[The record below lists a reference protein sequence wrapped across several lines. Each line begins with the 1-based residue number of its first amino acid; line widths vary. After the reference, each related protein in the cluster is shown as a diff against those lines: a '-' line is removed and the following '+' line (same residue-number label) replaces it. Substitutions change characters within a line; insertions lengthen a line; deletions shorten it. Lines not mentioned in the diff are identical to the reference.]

1 MMFHNDRKTIAL
13 FTCNSHGEYQ
23 REICAGAAL
32 QAEKSG
38 YNLAIFTCYGNY
50 GQNPLYAQ
58 GEKDIFSLP
67 DYEDFSGIIV
77 AGDTFSIDK
86 VVEEVLESFREKRN
100 CPIVSLR
107 QKMEGINNILVDN
120 ESSMGGMLRH
130 LIECHGAKDI
140 AFMTGCKGNP
150 DAEERLRAF
159 YRIMEEYHLPVS
171 EHRVYYGDFWKNA
184 GKAACDWFIKEG
196 KCPDAIVCAN
206 DYMAMAVI
214 DELYKRNLNVPQDV
228 IVTGYDGIKSG
239 MIYSPSVTT
248 VRVDFTD
255 MAKKAVALIDKHQ
268 NDPSVED
275 IYVTAELKAR
285 ESCGCLADDHSS
297 IVYYRCMNHDN
308 IVDHDNLEMQFCFMN
323 IQLGRVERFEEIN
336 PIIQKYIYNNE
347 EFKNYLICLRD
358 DIMMDDKDPHGYTD
372 RMEARI
378 VFHDRENQ
386 GNVRY
391 EFDRSQLI
399 PQELASDEPQCY
411 VFSPLHFQDEC
422 YGYEAYSYESPENV
436 GKLYMRWSMAIDD
449 VIMNILVKSKMKRAI
464 DELEIMYIQDVMT
477 GLFNRRGFE
486 KYARIQFMNARA
498 RDSVVCVIGIDMDGL
513 KPINDIYGHHE
524 GDSALRAVG
533 YAIQEAAI
541 SGQIGARIGGDE
553 FEVLFP
559 CQDEE
564 DVKNWVRVF
573 ERSLANYNKK
583 SRKPYEVY
591 ASLGYKMGIPG
602 AGDTLESYMRESDD
616 IMYHNKVANKM
627 KRNQTL
633 R

>member
-13 FTCNSHGEYQ
+13 FSCNSHGEYQ
-23 REICAGAAL
+23 REIGTGAAI
-32 QAEKSG
+32 QAEKLG

-67 DYEDFSGIIV
+67 DYQDFAGIIV
-77 AGDTFSIDK
+77 AGDTFSIDEAM
-86 VVEEVLESFREKRN
+86 EEVIGSLQEKAD
-100 CPIVSLR
+100 CPVVSLR
-107 QKMEGINNILVDN
+107 QKMEGVNNILVDN
-120 ESSMGGMLRH
+120 MASVGGMIRH

-140 AFMTGCKGNP
+140 AFMTGCKGFP
-150 DAEERLRAF
+150 DAEERLNSF
-159 YRIMEEYHLPVS
+159 FQVMEEYGLSVP
-171 EHRVYYGDFWKNA
+171 EHRVYYGDFWKNE
-184 GKAACDWFIKEG
+184 GKAACDWFMEEG
-196 KCPDAIVCAN
+196 KCPDAIACAN

-214 DELYKRNLNVPQDV
+214 DELYKRNLSVPQDV

-239 MIYSPSVTT
+239 MIYSPSLTT

-285 ESCGCLADDHSS
+285 ESCGCLADNHSS

-347 EFKNYLICLRD
+347 GFKNYLICLRD
-358 DIMMDDKDPHGYTD
+358 DIMMDDKDSHGYTD
-372 RMEARI
+372 QMEAKI
-378 VFHDRENQ
+378 VFHNRENQ
-386 GNVRY
+386 GNVSY
-391 EFDRSQLI
+391 EFDRRQLI
-399 PQELASDEPQCY
+399 PKELASDEPQCY

-422 YGYEAYSYESPENV
+422 YGYEAYAYESPENA

-533 YAIQEAAI
+533 YAIQEAAV

-573 ERSLANYNKK
+573 ERSLDNYNKK
-583 SRKPYEVY
+583 SHKPYEVY

-602 AGDTLESYMRESDD
+602 AGDTLESYMRECDD
-616 IMYHNKVANKM
+616 IMYHNKAANKM

>member
-323 IQLGRVERFEEIN
+323 IQLGRVEKFDQIN
-336 PIIQKYIYNNE
+336 PIIQTYIYNIE
-347 EFKNYLICLRD
+347 GFKNYLICLRD

-449 VIMNILVKSKMKRAI
+449 VIMNVLVKSKMKRAI

-498 RDSVVCVIGIDMDGL
+498 RDSVVCVIGIDLDGL

-591 ASLGYKMGIPG
+591 ASLGYKKGIPG
-602 AGDTLESYMRESDD
+602 AGDTLESYMRECDD

>member
-1 MMFHNDRKTIAL
+1 MFHNNRKTIAI
-13 FTCNSHGEYQ
+13 FSCNSHGEYQ
-23 REICAGAAL
+23 REICTGAAI
-32 QAEKSG
+32 QAEKLG

-50 GQNPLYAQ
+50 GQSTLYAQ

-67 DYEDFSGIIV
+67 DYDEFSGIIV
-77 AGDTFSIDK
+77 AGDSFSID
-86 VVEEVLESFREKRN
+86 EAIGNVLETLREKVK
-100 CPIVSLR
+100 CPIVSLQQR
-107 QKMEGINNILVDN
+107 MAGANNLLVDN
-120 ESSMGGMLRH
+120 MISMGGMIRH
-130 LIECHGAKDI
+130 LIECHGVKDI
-140 AFMTGCKGNP
+140 AFMTGRKGHP
-150 DAEERLRAF
+150 DAEERLVAF
-159 YRIMEEYHLPVS
+159 YQIMEEYHLPVS
-171 EHRVYYGDFWKNA
+171 EHRVYYGDFWKNE
-184 GKAACDWFIKEG
+184 GKAACDWFMEEG

-214 DELYKRNLNVPQDV
+214 DELYKRNLSVPQDV

-255 MAKKAVALIDKHQ
+255 MAKKAVTLIDKHQ

-285 ESCGCLADDHSS
+285 ESCGCLADNHSS

-308 IVDHDNLEMQFCFMN
+308 IVNHNNLEMQFCFMN
-323 IQLGRVERFEEIN
+323 IRLGRVEKIEEIN
-336 PIIQKYIYNNE
+336 PIIQMYIYNIE
-347 EFKNYLICLRD
+347 GFKNYLICLRD
-358 DIMMDDKDPHGYTD
+358 DIMMDDKNPHGYTD
-372 RMEARI
+372 QMEARI
-378 VFHDRENQ
+378 VFHNRENR
-386 GNVRY
+386 GNVSY
-391 EFDRSQLI
+391 EFDRRQLI
-399 PQELASDEPQCY
+399 PKELASDEPQCY

-422 YGYEAYSYESPENV
+422 YGYEAYAYESPENA

-583 SRKPYEVY
+583 SHKPYEVY

>member
-1 MMFHNDRKTIAL
+1 M
-13 FTCNSHGEYQ
+13 
-23 REICAGAAL
+23 AGVN
-32 QAEKSG
+32 
-38 YNLAIFTCYGNY
+38 NL
-50 GQNPLYAQ
+50 
-58 GEKDIFSLP
+58 
-67 DYEDFSGIIV
+67 
-77 AGDTFSIDK
+77 
-86 VVEEVLESFREKRN
+86 
-100 CPIVSLR
+100 
-107 QKMEGINNILVDN
+107 LVDN
-120 ESSMGGMLRH
+120 MISMGGMIRH

-140 AFMTGCKGNP
+140 AFMTGRKGYP
-150 DAEERLRAF
+150 DAEERLCSF
-159 YRIMEEYHLPVS
+159 YQVMEEYGISVP
-171 EHRVYYGDFWKNA
+171 EHRVYYGDFWKNE
-184 GKAACDWFIKEG
+184 GKAACDWFMEEG

-214 DELYKRNLNVPQDV
+214 DELYKRNLSVPQDV

-285 ESCGCLADDHSS
+285 ESCGCLADNHSS
-297 IVYYRCMNHDN
+297 IVYYRCLNHDN

-323 IQLGRVERFEEIN
+323 IQLGRVEKIEEIN
-336 PIIQKYIYNNE
+336 PIIQTYIYNIE
-347 EFKNYLICLRD
+347 GFKNYLICLRD

-372 RMEARI
+372 WMDAKI
-378 VFHDRENQ
+378 VFHNRENQ
-386 GNVRY
+386 GNVSY
-391 EFDRSQLI
+391 EFDRRQLI
-399 PQELASDEPQCY
+399 PKELASDEPQCY

-422 YGYEAYSYESPENV
+422 DGYEAYAYESPENA
-436 GKLYMRWSMAIDD
+436 GKRYMRWSMAIDD

-583 SRKPYEVY
+583 LRKPYEVY
-591 ASLGYKMGIPG
+591 ASLGYKTGIPG

-616 IMYHNKVANKM
+616 IMYHNKVENKM

>member
-1 MMFHNDRKTIAL
+1 
-13 FTCNSHGEYQ
+13 
-23 REICAGAAL
+23 
-32 QAEKSG
+32 
-38 YNLAIFTCYGNY
+38 
-50 GQNPLYAQ
+50 
-58 GEKDIFSLP
+58 
-67 DYEDFSGIIV
+67 
-77 AGDTFSIDK
+77 
-86 VVEEVLESFREKRN
+86 
-100 CPIVSLR
+100 
-107 QKMEGINNILVDN
+107 
-120 ESSMGGMLRH
+120 
-130 LIECHGAKDI
+130 
-140 AFMTGCKGNP
+140 
-150 DAEERLRAF
+150 
-159 YRIMEEYHLPVS
+159 MEEYGISVP
-171 EHRVYYGDFWKNA
+171 EHRVYYGDFWKNE
-184 GKAACDWFIKEG
+184 GKDACDWFMEEG

-214 DELYKRNLNVPQDV
+214 DELYKRNLSVPQDV
-228 IVTGYDGIKSG
+228 IVTGYDGSKSG

-285 ESCGCLADDHSS
+285 ESCGCLADNHSS

-323 IQLGRVERFEEIN
+323 IQLGRVEKIEEIN
-336 PIIQKYIYNNE
+336 PIIQTYIDNIE
-347 EFKNYLICLRD
+347 GFKNYLICLRD
-358 DIMMDDKDPHGYTD
+358 DIMMEDKDPHGYTD
-372 RMEARI
+372 WMDAKI
-378 VFHDRENQ
+378 VFHNRENQ
-386 GNVRY
+386 GNVSY
-391 EFDRSQLI
+391 EFDRRQLI
-399 PQELASDEPQCY
+399 PKELASDEPQCY

-422 YGYEAYSYESPENV
+422 YGYEAYAYESPENV
-436 GKLYMRWSMAIDD
+436 GKRYMRWSMAIDD

-583 SRKPYEVY
+583 LRKPYEVY

-616 IMYHNKVANKM
+616 IMYRNKVANKM

>member
-1 MMFHNDRKTIAL
+1 MFHNKRKTIAL
-13 FTCNSHGEYQ
+13 FSCNSHGEYQ
-23 REICAGAAL
+23 REICAGAAM
-32 QAEKSG
+32 QAEKLG

-50 GQNPLYAQ
+50 GQNPLYAL

-67 DYEDFSGIIV
+67 DYEEFSGIIV
-77 AGDTFSIDK
+77 AGDTFSIDEAMEE
-86 VVEEVLESFREKRN
+86 VVESFQEKAN

-120 ESSMGGMLRH
+120 ASSMGGMLRH

-140 AFMTGCKGNP
+140 AFMTGRKGHP
-150 DAEERLRAF
+150 DAEERLCAF
-159 YRIMEEYHLPVS
+159 YRIMEEYQLPVS
-171 EHRVYYGDFWKNA
+171 EHRVYYGDFWKNE
-184 GKAACDWFIKEG
+184 GKAACDWFMEEG

-239 MIYSPSVTT
+239 LIYSPSVTT

-255 MAKKAVALIDKHQ
+255 MAKKAVSLIDKHQ
-268 NDPSVED
+268 TDPSVED
-275 IYVTAELKAR
+275 IFMTAELKAR
-285 ESCGCLADDHSS
+285 ESCGCLSDNHSS

-323 IQLGRVERFEEIN
+323 IQLGRVERFDQMN
-336 PIIQKYIYNNE
+336 PIIQSYIYNIE
-347 EFKNYLICLRD
+347 GFKNYLICLRD

-399 PQELASDEPQCY
+399 PRELASDEPQCY

-422 YGYEAYSYESPENV
+422 YGYEAYSYESPENA

-486 KYARIQFMNARA
+486 KYARVQFMNARA

-533 YAIQEAAI
+533 YAIQEAAV

-573 ERSLANYNKK
+573 ERSLDNYNKK
-583 SRKPYEVY
+583 SHKPYEVY

-616 IMYHNKVANKM
+616 IMYRNKVANKM
-627 KRNQTL
+627 ERNQTL

>member
-285 ESCGCLADDHSS
+285 ESCGCLADNHSS

-347 EFKNYLICLRD
+347 GFKNYLICLRD

-372 RMEARI
+372 QMEAKI
-378 VFHDRENQ
+378 VFHNRENQ
-386 GNVRY
+386 GNVSY
-391 EFDRSQLI
+391 EFDRRQLI
-399 PQELASDEPQCY
+399 PKELASDEPQCY

-422 YGYEAYSYESPENV
+422 YGYEAYAYESPENV

>member
-1 MMFHNDRKTIAL
+1 MFYNNRKTIAL
-13 FTCNSHGEYQ
+13 FCCNSHGEFQ
-23 REICAGAAL
+23 REICAGAAEETERL
-32 QAEKSG
+32 G

-50 GQNPLYAQ
+50 GQNALYAR

-67 DYEDFSGIIV
+67 DYHEFAGIII
-77 AGDTFSIDK
+77 AGDTFSIDEA
-86 VVEEVLESFREKRN
+86 VEEVIDYLREKAD
-100 CPIVSLR
+100 CPVVSLR
-107 QKMEGINNILVDN
+107 QRMEGVNNILIDN
-120 ESSMGGMLRH
+120 FASMGGMIRH

-140 AFMTGCKGNP
+140 AFMTGKRQYA
-150 DAEERLRAF
+150 DAQERLQSF
-159 YRIMEEYHLPVS
+159 YAVMKEYDLPVS
-171 EHRVYYGDFWKNA
+171 EHRVFFGNFWKNK
-184 GKAACDWFIKEG
+184 GKEACDWFMEEG
-196 KCPDAIVCAN
+196 KCPDAIACAN

-214 DELYKRNLNVPQDV
+214 DELYKRGLSVPHDV

-239 MIYSPSVTT
+239 LIYSPSVTT
-248 VRVDFTD
+248 VRVDFND

-268 NDPSVED
+268 NDKEIED
-275 IYVTAELKAR
+275 LYLMAELKGR
-285 ESCGCLADDHSS
+285 ESCGCLSDNHSS
-297 IVYYRCMNHDN
+297 IVYSRCMNHDN
-308 IVDHDNLEMQFCFMN
+308 IVEHDNLEMQFCFMN
-323 IQLGRVERFEEIN
+323 IQFGRVERFEEIN
-336 PIIQKYIYNNE
+336 SILERYIYNIEGFN
-347 EFKNYLICLRD
+347 NYLICLRD
-358 DIMMDDKDPHGYTD
+358 DIMMDDKELKTYTD
-372 RMEARI
+372 TMEARV
-378 VFHDRENQ
+378 VFHNRKNL
-386 GNVRY
+386 GNVRM
-391 EFDRSQLI
+391 EFERNELI

-422 YGYEAYSYESPENV
+422 YGYEAYSFESSENA
-436 GKLYMRWSMAIDD
+436 GKLYIRWSMAIDD

-464 DELEIMYIQDVMT
+464 DELEIMYIQDAMT

-486 KYARIQFMNARA
+486 KYARVQFMNARA
-498 RDSVVCVIGIDMDGL
+498 RDSMVCVIGIDMDGL

-524 GDSALRAVG
+524 GDSALRSVG
-533 YAIQEAAI
+533 YAIQEAAV

-573 ERSLANYNKK
+573 ERSLDNYNNK
-583 SRKPYEVY
+583 SNKPYKIY

-616 IMYHNKVANKM
+616 IMYHNKMTNKM

>member
-1 MMFHNDRKTIAL
+1 MFHNNRKTIAI
-13 FTCNSHGEYQ
+13 FSCNSHGEYQ
-23 REICAGAAL
+23 REICTGAAI
-32 QAEKSG
+32 QAEKLG

-50 GQNPLYAQ
+50 GQSTLYAQ

-67 DYEDFSGIIV
+67 DYDEFSGIIV
-77 AGDTFSIDK
+77 AGDTFSID
-86 VVEEVLESFREKRN
+86 EAMGNVLETLHEKVK

-107 QKMEGINNILVDN
+107 QRMAGVNNLLVDN
-120 ESSMGGMLRH
+120 MISMGGMIRH

-140 AFMTGCKGNP
+140 AFMTGRKGHP
-150 DAEERLRAF
+150 DAEERLCGF
-159 YRIMEEYHLPVS
+159 YQVMEEYGISVP
-171 EHRVYYGDFWKNA
+171 EHRVYYGDFWKNE
-184 GKAACDWFIKEG
+184 GKDACDWFMEEG

-214 DELYKRNLNVPQDV
+214 DELYKRNLSVPQDV
-228 IVTGYDGIKSG
+228 IVTGYDGSKSG

-285 ESCGCLADDHSS
+285 ESCGCLADNHSS

-323 IQLGRVERFEEIN
+323 IQLGRVEKIEEIN
-336 PIIQKYIYNNE
+336 PIIQTYIDNIE
-347 EFKNYLICLRD
+347 GFKNYLICLRD
-358 DIMMDDKDPHGYTD
+358 DIMMEDKDPHGYTD
-372 RMEARI
+372 WMDAKI
-378 VFHDRENQ
+378 VFHNRENQ
-386 GNVRY
+386 GNVSY
-391 EFDRSQLI
+391 EFDRRQLI
-399 PQELASDEPQCY
+399 PKELASDEPQCY

-422 YGYEAYSYESPENV
+422 YGYEAYAYESPENV
-436 GKLYMRWSMAIDD
+436 GKRYMRWSMAIDD

-553 FEVLFP
+553 FVVIVKGKT
-559 CQDEE
+559 QDEM
-564 DVKNWVRVF
+564 DVIIHQTQENVNAIAWGADTPWQLSISIGCAMRGEQGKQKSHELLALAD
-573 ERSLANYNKK
+573 ERMYRQKK
-583 SRKPYEVY
+583 
-591 ASLGYKMGIPG
+591 GIQ
-602 AGDTLESYMRESDD
+602 DR
-616 IMYHNKVANKM
+616 
-627 KRNQTL
+627 
-633 R
+633 

>member
-1 MMFHNDRKTIAL
+1 MFHNDRKTIAL
-13 FTCNSHGEYQ
+13 FSCNSHGEYQ
-23 REICAGAAL
+23 REICTGAAI

-67 DYEDFSGIIV
+67 DYQDFAGIIV
-77 AGDTFSIDK
+77 AGDTFSIDEAMED
-86 VVEEVLESFREKRN
+86 VIGSLQEKAD
-100 CPIVSLR
+100 CPVVSLR
-107 QKMEGINNILVDN
+107 QKMEGVNNILVDN
-120 ESSMGGMLRH
+120 MASVGGMIRH

-140 AFMTGCKGNP
+140 AFMTGRKGHP
-150 DAEERLRAF
+150 DAEERLCSF
-159 YRIMEEYHLPVS
+159 YQVMEEYGISVP
-171 EHRVYYGDFWKNA
+171 EHRVYYGDFWKNE
-184 GKAACDWFIKEG
+184 GKAACDWFMKEG
-196 KCPDAIVCAN
+196 KCPDAIACAN

-214 DELYKRNLNVPQDV
+214 DELYKRNLSVPQDV

-285 ESCGCLADDHSS
+285 ESCGCLADNHSS

-308 IVDHDNLEMQFCFMN
+308 IELQFCFMN
-323 IQLGRVERFEEIN
+323 IQLGRVEKFEEIN
-336 PIIQKYIYNNE
+336 PIIQTYIYNIE
-347 EFKNYLICLRD
+347 GFKNYLICLRD

-372 RMEARI
+372 WMDAKI
-378 VFHDRENQ
+378 VFHNRENQ
-386 GNVRY
+386 GNVSY
-391 EFDRSQLI
+391 EFDRRQLI
-399 PQELASDEPQCY
+399 PKELASEEPQCY

-422 YGYEAYSYESPENV
+422 YGYEAYSYESPENA

-449 VIMNILVKSKMKRAI
+449 VIMNVLVKSKMKRAI

-602 AGDTLESYMRESDD
+602 AGDTLESYMRECDD

>member
-1 MMFHNDRKTIAL
+1 MFHNDRKTIAL

-347 EFKNYLICLRD
+347 GFKNYLICLRD

>member
-1 MMFHNDRKTIAL
+1 MFHNDRKTIAL

-67 DYEDFSGIIV
+67 DYQDFAGIIV
-77 AGDTFSIDK
+77 AGDTFSIDEAM
-86 VVEEVLESFREKRN
+86 EEVIGSLQEKAD
-100 CPIVSLR
+100 CPVVSLR
-107 QKMEGINNILVDN
+107 QKMEGVNNILVDN
-120 ESSMGGMLRH
+120 MASVGGMIRH

-140 AFMTGCKGNP
+140 AFMTGCKGFP
-150 DAEERLRAF
+150 DAEERLNSF
-159 YRIMEEYHLPVS
+159 FQVMEEYGLSVP
-171 EHRVYYGDFWKNA
+171 EHRVYYGDFWENE
-184 GKAACDWFIKEG
+184 GKAACDWFMEEG
-196 KCPDAIVCAN
+196 KCPDAIACAN

-214 DELYKRNLNVPQDV
+214 DELYKRNLSVPQDV

-239 MIYSPSVTT
+239 MIYSPSLTT

-255 MAKKAVALIDKHQ
+255 MAKKAVTLIDKHQ
-268 NDPSVED
+268 NDLSVED

-285 ESCGCLADDHSS
+285 ESCGCLADNHSS

-347 EFKNYLICLRD
+347 GFKNYLICLRD
-358 DIMMDDKDPHGYTD
+358 DIMMDDKDSHGYTD

>member
-1 MMFHNDRKTIAL
+1 MFHNDRKTIAL

-86 VVEEVLESFREKRN
+86 VVEEVLKSFREKRN

-347 EFKNYLICLRD
+347 GFKNYLICLRD

-372 RMEARI
+372 QMEAKI
-378 VFHDRENQ
+378 VFHNRENQ
-386 GNVRY
+386 GNVSY
-391 EFDRSQLI
+391 EFDRRQLI
-399 PQELASDEPQCY
+399 PKELASDEPQCY

>member
-239 MIYSPSVTT
+239 LIYSPSVTT

-323 IQLGRVERFEEIN
+323 IQLGRVEKFDQIN
-336 PIIQKYIYNNE
+336 PIIQTYIYNIE
-347 EFKNYLICLRD
+347 GFKNYLICLRD